1 MSFFVFLVVP
11 NGCVSVG
18 ERRVVLVVAYVC
30 AVAWLFVRLLAEIV
44 GKLVVVLELLVSKLC
59 IHLIYAEQKYVGKCL
74 NTF

>member
-1 MSFFVFLVVP
+1 MFTRLFSSFPELVVT
-11 NGCVSVG
+11 
-18 ERRVVLVVAYVC
+18 YVR
-30 AVAWLFVRLLAEIV
+30 ALGWFFVRLLAEIV